1 MTLASGSPLVTIVT
15 PSLNQ
20 GRYLATAIESV
31 LAQDYPHVEHLIF
44 DAGSTDETAAVAAR
58 YSGRSTFVQAAD
70 RGQSHAINRGLRCA
84 RGEIVQW
91 LNADDWLEPGAIGAV
106 VEAFRRAPDAA
117 AVYGHG
123 RVADGEGRPAG
134 APYRAPLPF
143 DLRRLLCVCDT
154 LAQPSCF
161 LRRDAVLAV
170 GGLDETLHW
179 AMDWDLYLRLA
190 CRFRFVPV
198 DRELATWREYSG
210 TKTRSGGWRRFRE
223 LVRVLRRH
231 GVRRYPPA
239 YFLYLAQ
246 TVEFRAAAAA
256 ERRGAGSPRRTL
268 GAIEG
273 AARRVQ
279 QRIWKATMQWYPDG
293 WVAPRLELLLA
304 REPGRVR
311 LRGELP
317 PFPEL
322 CTGQRLI
329 VSEGGKLL
337 AACALDP
344 GPFERWID
352 PAPGDGP
359 VSLEIRARRSFVPG
373 RRRATPDDRR
383 LAYRL
388 HAVDWVANDPAG

>member
-1 MTLASGSPLVTIVT
+1 VTLETGPPLVTIVT

-31 LAQDYPHVEHLIF
+31 LGQDYPHVEYLVF
-44 DAGSTDETAAVAAR
+44 DGGSTDETAAVVAR
-58 YSGRSTFVQAAD
+58 YPGRLTFVQETD
-70 RGQSHAINRGLRCA
+70 RGQSHAINKGLRGA
-84 RGEIVQW
+84 RGEIFQW

-106 VEAFRRAPDAA
+106 VEAFRRVPEAA
-117 AVYGHG
+117 VVYGHG
-123 RVADGEGRPAG
+123 SAADADGRPLG
-134 APYRAPLPF
+134 QRFRAPIPF
-143 DLRRLLCVCDT
+143 DLRRLLFVCDT

-161 LRRDAVLAV
+161 LRRDAALAA

-190 CRFRFVPV
+190 LRFRFVPV
-198 DRELATWREYSG
+198 DRALAVWREYPG

-231 GVRRYPPA
+231 GDRRFPPA

-246 TVEFRAAAAA
+246 TVEFLAAAAA
-256 ERRGAGSPRRTL
+256 ERRRPGSPSRALRALEGAGRRIQ
-268 GAIEG
+268 G
-273 AARRVQ
+273 
-279 QRIWKATMQWYPDG
+279 RIWKATMQWYADG

-304 REPGRVR
+304 RQPGRLRVR
-311 LRGELP
+311 GALP
-317 PFPEL
+317 PLPGLFP
-322 CTGQRLI
+322 GQRLR
-329 VSEGGKLL
+329 VFEGGRSI
-337 AACALDP
+337 ATFGLDS

-359 VSLEIRARRSFVPG
+359 VRLEIRAERSFVPG

-383 LAYRL
+383 LAYQL
-388 HAVDWVANDPAG
+388 HGVDWKSGTGT